1 MRKVVFAICEGHQDV
16 VFLYRLFC
24 ADGFKSYKEKIADF
38 PRPISN
44 YLKKSLE
51 YTNTDLE
58 KLKLNETRQKP
69 IPQEVLSRDETLALL
84 YGIGGADK
92 KDIRRNMLESIADI
106 SIPLASERALYPGET
121 LQYTLIYFFDADDI
135 GVKAREQSIK
145 EEIYAVTGEQVPGL
159 ISGSGLQS
167 IKGLRVGCYI
177 FAKDDGYGK
186 LEDIL
191 IPLMREG
198 NEDIFQK
205 AVDFLMLKD
214 ESRLTRLKLVKNT
227 DGELEEKYS
236 TKKHDFDEK
245 KSQIGIVGQLQV
257 SGKSNTVIIRDTDY
271 IKLQK
276 IRDNHLC
283 RNILNFIHS
292 L

>member
-1 MRKVVFAICEGHQDV
+1 MEKVVFAICEGSQDV
-16 VFLYRLFC
+16 AFLYRLFS
-24 ADGFKSYKEKIADF
+24 ADGFKTYNRKIADF
-38 PRPISN
+38 PGPISG

-51 YTNTDLE
+51 STDYE
-58 KLKLNETRQKP
+58 NLKLEESWQKP
-69 IPQEVLSRDETLALL
+69 LPHETLIKDDMLVLL
-84 YGIGGADK
+84 YAVGGDEK
-92 KDIRRNMLESIADI
+92 KDTRRSMLKSIAGF
-106 SIPLASERALYPGET
+106 SIPPDDSNALYPGEA
-121 LQYTLIYFFDADDI
+121 LQYVLIYFFDANNKGI
-135 GVKAREQSIK
+135 KAREKSIK
-145 EEIYAVTGEQVPGL
+145 DEICEVTGVEVPEL
-159 ISGSGLQS
+159 VSGVGLQS
-167 IKGLRVGCYI
+167 IKGLLVGCYI
-177 FAKDDGYGK
+177 FAKDDGFGK
-186 LEDIL
+186 LEDII

-198 NEDIFQK
+198 NEEIFQK
-205 AVDFLMLKD
+205 ATDFLKLKD

-283 RNILNFIHS
+283 RDILNFIHS